1 MRPARAMS
9 ARSLRQAWMR
19 SSIGRDGP
27 SSRNWSSVLEDE
39 SVLAGGAALR
49 ARRFEVPVE
58 AFKKILSRAGLR
70 DEHVAPVGF
79 VADAA
84 QIAERPERV
93 QGARDHGF
101 GNAEA
106 VGEAAHGVRPGSEVD
121 QQH

>member
-27 SSRNWSSVLEDE
+27 SSRKLSSVLEDE

-49 ARRFEVPVE
+49 AGRFEVPVE
-58 AFKKILSRAGLR
+58 AFKKILAPAGLR
-70 DEHVAPVGF
+70 DKDVAPVGL

-84 QIAERPERV
+84 QIAERAERV
-93 QGARDHGF
+93 QGARD
-101 GNAEA
+101 
-106 VGEAAHGVRPGSEVD
+106 
-121 QQH
+121 